1 MSELQPIGHRLFV
14 AFSYRHLPPPNRKR
28 SPTRSRDLVGI
39 RHKCRSVIAGRCQD
53 PPYSANLPSSEMTR
67 SVYAA
72 GSEFARLAP
81 CLAPQRW
88 KGNRSRR
95 PPGKGGIARDGTPQ
109 VLTVA
114 SSRSADRSR
123 ATAVGWGQAA
133 AVDIRRA
140 GRRCLPRGAS
150 SPMRQG
156 VTDTRRSL
164 RILAD
169 YPSETA
175 QVTGT
180 ERLTWP
186 SAARRRRRLG
196 FCQVPLGFAQRT
208 RFQRYRKRLVR
219 PSPSVSSMCSAVYL
233 IMRESPCLAPGSTT

>member
-1 MSELQPIGHRLFV
+1 MS
-14 AFSYRHLPPPNRKR
+14 
-28 SPTRSRDLVGI
+28 
-39 RHKCRSVIAGRCQD
+39 C
-53 PPYSANLPSSEMTR
+53 
-67 SVYAA
+67 
-72 GSEFARLAP
+72 
-81 CLAPQRW
+81 
-88 KGNRSRR
+88 RSRR
-95 PPGKGGIARDGTPQ
+95 CQPVSPAQGCHWSRGNGPRLCRPVGLQEMMGGLWSRPTGEAPPSLRSREIIADFRKFVVCIGVAAESGVSRQPPGKGGIARGEIPQ

-114 SSRSADRSR
+114 RSRSADRCR
-123 ATAVGWGQAA
+123 KQLIGGPKRGDCRGPGQAA
-133 AVDIRRA
+133 AVDTRRA

-186 SAARRRRRLG
+186 SPARRSRRLR
-196 FCQVPLGFAQRT
+196 FCQVPIG
-208 RFQRYRKRLVR
+208 VR
-219 PSPSVSSMCSAVYL
+219 PADTIPAV
-233 IMRESPCLAPGSTT
+233 P